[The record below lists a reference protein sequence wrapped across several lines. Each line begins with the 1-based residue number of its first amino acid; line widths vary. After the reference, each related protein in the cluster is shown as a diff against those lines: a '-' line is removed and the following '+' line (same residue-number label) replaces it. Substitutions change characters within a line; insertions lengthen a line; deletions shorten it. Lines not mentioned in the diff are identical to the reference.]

1 MEGGTAGRLLHLE
14 DVTYAVGG
22 ATILEGV
29 TLDLGAGETV
39 AVVGPSGSGKTTLLH
54 VALTLVR
61 PTSGSV
67 RIMGH
72 DVSDMSRRERRQLRA
87 QQIGVIFQF
96 GELLPEL
103 TPWENVML
111 PAWFADLPKR
121 DKDRFGERGEDL
133 LRTLGVTAHDRPA
146 RTLSGGERQRV
157 AVARALINDP
167 SVVLADEPTG
177 ALDTRSTARV
187 ADILLEIPRGGTR
200 GLLIV
205 THDLALASRADRV
218 LHLEDGLLR
227 ERAMPATAEA

>member
-1 MEGGTAGRLLHLE
+1 MEHGAAGRLLHLE
-14 DVTYAVGG
+14 DITYAVGG
-22 ATILEGV
+22 ATILDGV
-29 TLDLGAGETV
+29 SLDLGAGETV

-54 VALTLVR
+54 LALTLVR
-61 PTSGSV
+61 PTSGRV
-67 RIMGH
+67 QVAGH
-72 DVSDMSRRERRQLRA
+72 EVSALSARQRRQLRA

-111 PAWFADLPKR
+111 PAWFADVSKP
-121 DKDRFGERGEDL
+121 DKERLGERAEGL
-133 LRTLGVTAHDRPA
+133 LQTLGVTAHDRPA

-167 SVVLADEPTG
+167 SLVLADEPTG
-177 ALDTRSTARV
+177 ALDTRSTERV
-187 ADILLEIPRGGTR
+187 ADILLEIPKGGPR

-205 THDLALASRADRV
+205 THDLTLAARADRV

-227 ERAMPATAEA
+227 ESTTPAVAEA